1 MKWQGILF
9 VIVLVVGIVVAAA
22 VGESYNP
29 RMHPHSSK
37 NPDPEGCLAFFLLLN
52 EYTDVKRLETF
63 TDLDPGTLLMIDP
76 VQLSSDEKAY
86 LLKWVEQGNRLI
98 VFSDD
103 MKMMWYFGAALSE
116 SQRTHAVVAPE
127 LHWSTENVEFLDVVY
142 TMYFS
147 SLNEEVIASD
157 GDQPLIIE
165 VNRGE
170 GDIFLV
176 STLYLVENGH
186 IDKKDN
192 EIFLV
197 QLSLSDTVYFD
208 EYHLYELR
216 KEREASIENVKA
228 TFTFRYRSFFIQ
240 LILVIA
246 LFLIVY
252 GKRFGVARSEP
263 PREVQSSELVVSAA
277 DLYYK
282 AGKKEVLEIIPE
294 TESLNNTGK
303 KKMR

>member
-9 VIVLVVGIVVAAA
+9 VIVLIVGIVVAAA
-22 VGESYNP
+22 VGESYTP
-29 RMHPHSSK
+29 QMSSHSSR
-37 NPDPEGCLAFFLLLN
+37 NPEPEGCLAFFLLLN
-52 EYTDVKRLETF
+52 EYTNVKRLT
-63 TDLDPGTLLMIDP
+63 TPIKDLDPGTLLMIDP
-76 VQLSSDEKAY
+76 VQLSSEEKTY
-86 LLKWVEQGNRLI
+86 MLKWVEQGNRLI

-103 MKMMWYFGAALSE
+103 MKIMWHFGAVLSE
-116 SQRTHAVVAPE
+116 SQRMHAAVAPKE
-127 LHWSTENVEFLDVVY
+127 HWSTDNVEFLDVVY

-147 SLNEEVIASD
+147 SLNEEVIAAD
-157 GDQPLIIE
+157 GVKPLIIE

-170 GDIFLV
+170 GELFLV
-176 STLYLVENGH
+176 STVYLVENGH

-216 KEREASIENVKA
+216 KERGVSIENVKA
-228 TFTFRYRSFFIQ
+228 TFTSRYASFFIQ
-240 LILVIA
+240 LTLVIA
-246 LFLIVY
+246 LFLVVY

-282 AGKKEVLEIIPE
+282 AGKKEVLEVIPE
-294 TESLNNTGK
+294 KEGLNNTGK
-303 KKMR
+303 KTK